1 MTAMPQPLPEP
12 FQPERLRA
20 DLRPLAAATTPA
32 DAEILAYQHYYGLD
46 LPQHTGVHS
55 RLGRF
60 ECDGL
65 GLVAQLWLPPEP
77 KATLILLHGY
87 YDHMGLYRHVVD
99 WALGQ
104 NLAVLACDLPGH
116 GLSEGIRAS
125 IDDFSAYQ
133 RTLQCLFAE
142 AASLDLP
149 QPWHLCGQST
159 GGAILLDFLLLG
171 EPRPEPGATILL
183 APLIRPRAWGLSRLS
198 YHLIGPFRSE
208 IPRRFSE
215 NSSDAE
221 FLDFL
226 QNRDPLQPRNLPT
239 AWVGALA
246 KWIPRIEKAPRKS
259 LRPLVV
265 QGEADMTVDWRHN
278 LPVLQAKF
286 DQPEILR
293 IPGARHHLANE
304 SEGIRREYF
313 DFLGERLR

>member
-1 MTAMPQPLPEP
+1 MPQP

-20 DLRPLAAATTPA
+20 DLRPLAAATVPMP
-32 DAEILAYQHYYGLD
+32 DEVLAYQRYYGLD
-46 LPQHTGVHS
+46 LPQHGAVRS

-60 ECDGL
+60 SCDGL
-65 GLVAQLWLPPEP
+65 ELVAQLWLPPEP

-87 YDHMGLYRHVVD
+87 YDHMGLYRHVID
-99 WALGQ
+99 WALGL

-116 GLSEGIRAS
+116 GLSAGARAS

-171 EPRPEPGATILL
+171 EKRPEPGATILL
-183 APLIRPRAWGLSRLS
+183 APLVRPRAWGLSRLS
-198 YHLIGPFRSE
+198 YHLIGPFRSQ

-221 FLDFL
+221 FLEFL
-226 QNRDPLQPRNLPT
+226 RNHDPLQPRHLPT

-246 KWIPRIEKAPRKS
+246 RWIPRIEKAPPS
-259 LRPLVV
+259 PLRPLVV
-265 QGEADMTVDWRHN
+265 QGEQDMTVDWRHN
-278 LPVLQAKF
+278 LRVLQGKF
-286 DQPEILR
+286 DQPEVLR

-304 SEGIRREYF
+304 SEGVRREYF
-313 DFLGERLR
+313 AFLTERLR

>member
-1 MTAMPQPLPEP
+1 MTAMPQNVPQP

-20 DLRPLAAATTPA
+20 DLRPLAAATVPMP
-32 DAEILAYQHYYGLD
+32 DEVLAYQRYYGLD
-46 LPQHTGVHS
+46 LPQHGAVRS

-60 ECDGL
+60 SCDGL
-65 GLVAQLWLPPEP
+65 ELVAQLWLPPEP

-87 YDHMGLYRHVVD
+87 YDHMGLYRHVID
-99 WALGQ
+99 WALGL

-116 GLSEGIRAS
+116 GLSAGARAS

-171 EPRPEPGATILL
+171 EKRPEPGATILL
-183 APLIRPRAWGLSRLS
+183 APLVRPRAWGLSRLS
-198 YHLIGPFRSE
+198 YHLIGPFRSQ

-221 FLDFL
+221 FLEFL
-226 QNRDPLQPRNLPT
+226 RNHDPLQPRHLPT

-246 KWIPRIEKAPRKS
+246 RWIPRIEKAPPS
-259 LRPLVV
+259 PLRPLVV
-265 QGEADMTVDWRHN
+265 QGEQDMTVDWRHN
-278 LPVLQAKF
+278 LRVLQGKF
-286 DQPEILR
+286 DQPEVLR

-304 SEGIRREYF
+304 SEGVRREYF
-313 DFLGERLR
+313 AFLTERLR

>member
-12 FQPERLRA
+12 FQPARLRA
-20 DLRPLAAATTPA
+20 GLRPLAAALPM
-32 DAEILAYQHYYGLD
+32 DAEALAYQRYYGLD
-46 LPQHTGVHS
+46 LPQHAGMRS

-60 ECDGL
+60 QCDGL
-65 GLVAQLWLPPEP
+65 DLVAQLWLPPEP
-77 KATLILLHGY
+77 RATLILLHGY

-116 GLSEGIRAS
+116 GLSAGARAS
-125 IDDFSAYQ
+125 IDDFAAYQ

-142 AASLDLP
+142 AAGLDLP

-159 GGAILLDFLLLG
+159 GGAILIDFLLLG

-183 APLIRPRAWGLSRLS
+183 APLVRPRAWGLSKIS
-198 YHLIGPFRSE
+198 YHLIGPFRRE

-215 NSSDAE
+215 NSGDAE

-226 QNRDPLQPRNLPT
+226 RHRDPLQPRHLPT

-246 KWIPRIEKAPRKS
+246 RWIPRIERAAPRP

-278 LPVLQAKF
+278 LRVLQAKF
-286 DQPEILR
+286 DRPEILR
-293 IPGARHHLANE
+293 IPGARHHLVNE
-304 SEGIRREYF
+304 REGIRREYF

>member
-1 MTAMPQPLPEP
+1 MTAMPQTLPEP

-20 DLRPLAAATTPA
+20 GLRPLAAATAPLA
-32 DAEILAYQHYYGLD
+32 DEALAYQRYYGLD
-46 LPQHTGVHS
+46 LPQHAGVRS

-60 ECDGL
+60 ACDGL
-65 GLVAQLWLPPEP
+65 NLVAQLWTPAEP

-99 WALGQ
+99 WALGE

-116 GLSEGIRAS
+116 GLSEGTRAS
-125 IDDFSAYQ
+125 IDDFAAYQ

-171 EPRPEPGATILL
+171 EPRPEPGAAILL
-183 APLIRPRAWGLSRLS
+183 APLVRPRAWGLSKLS
-198 YHLIGPFRSE
+198 YHLIGPFRRE
-208 IPRRFSE
+208 IPRRFSA

-246 KWIPRIEKAPRKS
+246 KWIPRLEKAPRS
-259 LRPLVV
+259 PLRPLVV

-278 LPVLQAKF
+278 LQVLQAKF

-293 IPGARHHLANE
+293 IPGARHHLVNE

-313 DFLGERLR
+313 AFLSERLR